1 MKHKLIEICSYSVQS
16 AINAQNGGAHRI
28 ELCSNP
34 IEGGTTP
41 SYASVKLAK
50 EHLDI
55 LLNVL
60 VRPRGGDFCY
70 SSIEY
75 ETMKQDI
82 INVKSLGADGV
93 VIGILKPN
101 GEIDSERLKELIEI
115 SSPMSVTFNRA
126 FDMTSDPFKCLEE
139 LIKLGVNRV
148 LTSGQKE
155 SAFTGKDLIKK
166 MIDFAGDEIIIMP
179 GGSINVDNI
188 CELAG
193 YTNAQEFHLSAKAMH
208 PSRMEYKNENISF
221 ISSAGF
227 SDFKIIESDES
238 LIRNIV
244 TKLNSNI

>member
-16 AINAQNGGAHRI
+16 AINAQNGGAHRV

-41 SYASVKLAK
+41 SYASVKLARA
-50 EHLDI
+50 HLDI
-55 LLNVL
+55 ILNVL

-101 GEIDSERLKELIEI
+101 GEIDSERIKELIKI
-115 SSPMSVTFNRA
+115 SSPMSITFHRA
-126 FDMTSDPFKCLEE
+126 FDMGSDPFKCIKE
-139 LIKLGVNRV
+139 LVKLGVNRV
-148 LTSGQKE
+148 LTSGQME
-155 SAFTGKDLIKK
+155 SAFAGKDLIKK

-179 GGSINVDNI
+179 GGGINVDNI
-188 CELAG
+188 SELAG
-193 YTNAQEFHLSAKAMH
+193 YTNAQEYHLSAKAMY

-244 TKLNSNI
+244 TKLNSNN

>member
-1 MKHKLIEICSYSVQS
+1 MKNNLIEICSYSVQS
-16 AINAQNGGAHRI
+16 AINAQNGGSHRV

-41 SYASVKLAK
+41 SYASVKIAR
-50 EHLDI
+50 EHLGI

-75 ETMKQDI
+75 ETMRQDI
-82 INVKSLGADGV
+82 INVKSLGANGV

-101 GEIDSERLKELIEI
+101 GTIDIERIKELIEI
-115 SSPMSVTFNRA
+115 ARPLDVTFHRA
-126 FDMTSDPFKCLEE
+126 FDMVSDPLNCFEE

-148 LTSGQKE
+148 LTSGQQE
-155 SAFTGKDLIKK
+155 SAIAGKDLIKK
-166 MIDFAGDEIIIMP
+166 MIEISGNEIIVMP
-179 GGSINVDNI
+179 GGGINIDNI
-188 CELAG
+188 CELAEH
-193 YTNAQEFHLSAKAMH
+193 TNAKEFHLSAKAMSQ
-208 PSRMEYKNENISF
+208 SRMEYKNENISF
-221 ISSAGF
+221 TSSTGY